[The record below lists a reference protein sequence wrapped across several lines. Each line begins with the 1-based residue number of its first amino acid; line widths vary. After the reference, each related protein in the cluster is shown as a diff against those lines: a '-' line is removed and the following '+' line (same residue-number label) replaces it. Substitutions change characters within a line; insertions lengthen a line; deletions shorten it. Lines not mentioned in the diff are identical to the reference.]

1 MAMTL
6 DPATKVF
13 TINQADLTLVQGTLY
28 SADTDALRKEMML
41 LLASEPYIWMPD
53 SFNHNTEVVVAGVTY
68 ARTLTTLNGYSY
80 TFSPDSQWSV
90 RLEGSNN
97 DFWDIE
103 AGFLNQ
109 NQVQVIPTNSAG
121 LIVNEGQSLG
131 QADLDNIADAVADEA
146 LAGHT
151 TAGTLGKA
159 IIDIEADTTSI
170 EGKIDIID
178 TNVDAL
184 PTAADNADAVWDEQ
198 IDDHLAAGSTGSW
211 LKNKVLTVAKYLGLS

>member
-1 MAMTL
+1 MAITL
-6 DPATKVF
+6 DPATK
-13 TINQADLTLVQGTLY
+13 IYSIPQADLTLVTGTLY
-28 SADTDALRKEMML
+28 SADTDALRIEMMS

-53 SFNHNTEVVVAGVTY
+53 SYNHNTEVVVAGVTY

-80 TFSPDSQWSV
+80 TFTPDSQWSV

-121 LIVNEGQSLG
+121 LIINEGQSLTPG
-131 QADLDNIADAVADEA
+131 DLDDIADAVWDEP

-151 TAGTLGKA
+151 TA
-159 IIDIEADTTSI
+159 
-170 EGKIDIID
+170 
-178 TNVDAL
+178 
-184 PTAADNADAVWDEQ
+184 
-198 IDDHLAAGSTGSW
+198 STFGEW
-211 LKNKVLTVAKYLGLS
+211 VQNKLLTVSKFLGLS

>member
-13 TINQADLTLVQGTLY
+13 TIFQADLTLVTGTLY
-28 SADTDALRKEMML
+28 SADTDALRREMMS
-41 LLASEPYIWMPD
+41 LLASEDYIWMPD
-53 SFNHNTEVVVAGVTY
+53 SFNHNTEVTVGGVTY

-103 AGFLNQ
+103 AGYLNQ

-121 LIVNEGQSLG
+121 LITNPKIDEVHTRLG
-131 QADLDNIADAVADEA
+131 LEAGNPITDVTGGITDAS
-146 LAGHT
+146 GN
-151 TAGTLGKA
+151 
-159 IIDIEADTTSI
+159 IDIDRTGDGVTS
-170 EGKIDIID
+170 
-178 TNVDAL
+178 
-184 PTAADNADAVWDEQ
+184 
-198 IDDHLAAGSTGSW
+198 ST
-211 LKNKVLTVAKYLGLS
+211 LTRQ

>member
-6 DPATKVF
+6 DPATRVF
-13 TINQADLTLVQGTLY
+13 TILQGDLSPVSGTLY
-28 SADTDALRKEMML
+28 KADTDALRIEMMS

-53 SFNHNTEVVVAGVTY
+53 SYNHNTEVVVAGVTY

-97 DFWDIE
+97 DFFDIE

-131 QADLDNIADAVADEA
+131 QADLDNIEDAIWNAPKADHEVADSFGEWVGKK
-146 LAGHT
+146 LL
-151 TAGTLGKA
+151 TLSAFIG
-159 IIDIEADTTSI
+159 
-170 EGKIDIID
+170 
-178 TNVDAL
+178 
-184 PTAADNADAVWDEQ
+184 
-198 IDDHLAAGSTGSW
+198 
-211 LKNKVLTVAKYLGLS
+211 LK